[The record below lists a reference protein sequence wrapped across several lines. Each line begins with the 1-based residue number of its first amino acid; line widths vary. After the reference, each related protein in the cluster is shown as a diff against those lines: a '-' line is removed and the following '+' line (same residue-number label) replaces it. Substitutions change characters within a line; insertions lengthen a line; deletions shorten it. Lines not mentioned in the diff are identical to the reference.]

1 MSLNKPLLIA
11 AGLLVSFSSLASNV
25 ALSFNNDNIDLGY
38 DLELKESLK
47 LKGDYLQTIDNGFTV
62 DTGVYAF
69 QDVGSTSVELGAK
82 GIMMSTDEGDGSAIA
97 FGGLGGLRF
106 TDQFTVEGELHFTP
120 QILAFG
126 DTENYLQWV
135 VRANFEV
142 MPTAHFFVEY
152 NNTVI
157 EYEKKSD
164 ETITSDV
171 LFGMKWL
178 F

>member
-1 MSLNKPLLIA
+1 MSLKKSLIIA
-11 AGLLVSFSSLASNV
+11 AGMLVSFSSLASNFSL
-25 ALSFNNDNIDLGY
+25 AFNNDNIDLGY
-38 DLELKESLK
+38 DFELQESLK
-47 LKGDYLQTIDNGFTV
+47 VKGDYLQTIDNGFTV

-82 GIMMSTDEGDGSAIA
+82 GIMMSTDEGDGSAVA

-106 TDQFTVEGELHFTP
+106 TEQFTVEGELHFTP
-120 QILAFG
+120 EILAFG

-142 MPTAHFFVEY
+142 MPAAHFYIEY

-157 EYEKKSD
+157 EYDGKSD
-164 ETITSDV
+164 ETVTSDI
-171 LFGMKWL
+171 LFGLKWL